1 MNGNIKKLV
10 KKAIRLYAIE
20 SKINVDKVKI
30 DKIELQMLSIIITG
44 ETGIAVYYKNFLK
57 MVK

>member
-10 KKAIRLYAIE
+10 KKAIRLYALE
-20 SKINVDKVKI
+20 SKISVDEVKI
-30 DKIELQMLSIIITG
+30 SNIELNVLSIIISG